1 MRVEHIGWRDERVDK
16 DLDAIAGAIGF
27 IVSDLVT
34 SHQYNKWVE
43 KQAKAEKREKIG
55 ETEYW
60 YDEETKR
67 WYPRVD
73 LPAGLT
79 LGERMVFL
87 RNIRLSGVENI
98 EALKEEQG
106 LKDRYRELLNEFSR
120 KLLRVGDT
128 EKLNKS
134 MLYLQMTQ
142 GADLKTKIGIMEEL
156 LQFLGEEGG
165 RKEARRGVE
174 RRDRVGGVIGG
185 GQQEPLR
192 SGTVKIGE
200 TKAEERRRA
209 EERTRTKSAL
219 ESRYTE
225 NIKRAFREAM
235 ERGEFKRELKEGE
248 TPEFRILFSPG
259 GIEVIEEKRR

>member
-27 IVSDLVT
+27 IVSDLIT
-34 SHQYNKWVE
+34 SHEYNKWVE
-43 KQAKAEKREKIG
+43 KQAKAERREKVG
-55 ETEYW
+55 DTEYW

-79 LGERMVFL
+79 LGERLVFL
-87 RNIRLSGVENI
+87 KNIRLSGVENI
-98 EALKEEQG
+98 DALKEEQA
-106 LKDRYRELLNEFSR
+106 LKDRYMGLLNEFSR

-128 EKLNKS
+128 EKLNKT

-165 RKEARRGVE
+165 EKKKQEVKNRPATRRTATRTTTKLMIPEGEYTPVPQGEYTPVPPPSYFSMIPQRIPEGEMTKFDFVFTPEGVE
-174 RRDRVGGVIGG
+174 VR
-185 GQQEPLR
+185 
-192 SGTVKIGE
+192 
-200 TKAEERRRA
+200 ER
-209 EERTRTKSAL
+209 K
-219 ESRYTE
+219 
-225 NIKRAFREAM
+225 
-235 ERGEFKRELKEGE
+235 
-248 TPEFRILFSPG
+248 
-259 GIEVIEEKRR
+259 